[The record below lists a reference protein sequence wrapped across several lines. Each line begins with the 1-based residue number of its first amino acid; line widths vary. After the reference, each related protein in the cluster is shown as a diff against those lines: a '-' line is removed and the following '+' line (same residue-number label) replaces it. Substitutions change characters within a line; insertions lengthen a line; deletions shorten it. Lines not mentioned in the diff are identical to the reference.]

1 MQASG
6 LDLVTL
12 HIYSPP
18 IKNMKTYQFATMTGA
33 DNSAPYSVQMVG
45 MGEGI

>member
-1 MQASG
+1 MQAAG
-6 LDLVTL
+6 RDLITL

-33 DNSAPYSVQMVG
+33 
-45 MGEGI
+45 E